1 MIPDTPNHTRWYLV
15 NQTIPDIPN
24 QTTWIRK
31 SWNYWDI
38 ELCLNDTTMYVHD
51 AQTKPSDKSRMFS
64 QIQWENIKV
73 WLKQH
78 NIKTRQNLRTRQH
91 SILINVY
98 LLFSQTFSKDKPSC
112 FILFQLSNLHNM
124 FRLTPCSHGIWRLTD
139 KDKWQHQK
147 TSIQNSLFVTTSL
160 SLSAKKVKLCLHKTS
175 QVQKRPPLRGV
186 VLPLAPWHA
195 PPLLPPPL
203 GHHLLCHKDMLPQTK
218 VSRSVWV
225 CSYCLRP
232 SLRGS
237 QRNTV
242 PSSLVQ
248 TLGLSELNFESC
260 GNKVW
265 IELNMVGWVQFS
277 SIPTL

>member
-1 MIPDTPNHTRWYLV
+1 MSWFALLITRYWPNHTRWYQIH
-15 NQTIPDIPN
+15 QTIPDDTRYAKPYPMIPGKPN
-24 QTTWIRK
+24 HTRYTK
-31 SWNYWDI
+31 PNHLDKEELELLGYWVVSHW
-38 ELCLNDTTMYVHD
+38 YYHVHD

-124 FRLTPCSHGIWRLTD
+124 FRLTPWSHGIWRRTD

-175 QVQKRPPLRGV
+175 
-186 VLPLAPWHA
+186 
-195 PPLLPPPL
+195 
-203 GHHLLCHKDMLPQTK
+203 
-218 VSRSVWV
+218 
-225 CSYCLRP
+225 
-232 SLRGS
+232 
-237 QRNTV
+237 
-242 PSSLVQ
+242 
-248 TLGLSELNFESC
+248 
-260 GNKVW
+260 
-265 IELNMVGWVQFS
+265 
-277 SIPTL
+277 